1 MKLRQALSL
10 MLALLLTL
18 CAPALA
24 QEEAAPALL
33 RQQVDAP
40 AGSVAYP
47 QLTGLQDA
55 VIQQQVN
62 AAILATGQVETR
74 IARLQSLPADS
85 VGLEQSY
92 EALLEGDVLSVAF
105 SAEGALKDS
114 AFSHAYATV
123 NLDLRTGQP
132 ITLADLFI
140 DETAAQEAIA
150 EAVEVQVAPELSAH
164 LEVSSLLPLP
174 DQFALSPVGLT
185 FYYDAARFT
194 TLGGKAG
201 KLTLLYTELRDHLK
215 LGEGTVLTRMGAEKA
230 LNLTGE
236 SAARIRETA
245 ALGQLPGLPV
255 RVGDPLSELI
265 ARYDLMIDPDY
276 FPGGRFFQLEDGA
289 FRGSFLLTDALTE
302 GWENSIVQGIRT
314 DRANFYGLCTGV
326 TTQADWRQV
335 LGEPDASVALNED
348 DAYSYYL
355 ATGTS
360 DYYNIGEFQLR
371 LHADEQGVL
380 RSIFI
385 TQ

>member
-10 MLALLLTL
+10 MCALALTL

-24 QEEAAPALL
+24 QEESSPALL

-40 AGSVAYP
+40 AGTVAYP

-55 VIQQQVN
+55 VIQQQAN
-62 AAILATGQVETR
+62 AAILEAGQVETR
-74 IARLQSLPADS
+74 IARLQSLAADS
-85 VGLEQSY
+85 VGLVQSY
-92 EALLEGDVLSVAF
+92 EALLAGDMLSVAF
-105 SAEGALKDS
+105 SAQGALKDS

-123 NLDLRTGQP
+123 NLDLTTGQP
-132 ITLADLFI
+132 ITLADLFT
-140 DETAAQEAIA
+140 DAAAAQQAIA
-150 EAVEVQVAPELSAH
+150 DAIEMQVAPELSAH

-201 KLTLLYTELRDHLK
+201 KLTLLYTELREHLK
-215 LGEGTVLTRMGAEKA
+215 LGEGAVLTRLGAETMLE
-230 LNLTGE
+230 LNSD
-236 SAARIRETA
+236 SAALIRDA
-245 ALGQLPGLPV
+245 VAQGQLPGIPA
-255 RVGDPLSELI
+255 RVGESLSELI

-302 GWENSIVQGIRT
+302 GWEHSIVQGLRS
-314 DRANFYGLCTGV
+314 DRANFYGLCTGI
-326 TTQADWRQV
+326 TTQDAWRQT
-335 LGEPDASVALNED
+335 LGEPDASVALSED